1 MHRLSPG
8 DPYSLFWLLNALETR
23 SLSSYCN
30 QNLLPH
36 SHTVSHICPSP
47 YSNSIH
53 PIRLPTN
60 SRKATLSTSHD
71 CSIIGISCKS
81 NPRSNESSSH
91 QQQQLAHNCRVFTF
105 LWRICTMSSPCDN
118 TELYNTIFIITPR
131 LLYEH
136 LLVVF

>member
-1 MHRLSPG
+1 MHRFIPL
-8 DPYSLFWLLNALETR
+8 DPYYSLLWLLNALETR

-36 SHTVSHICPSP
+36 SHTVSPVHPP
-47 YSNSIH
+47 NRTLSISFEW
-53 PIRLPTN
+53 LCN

-71 CSIIGISCKS
+71 CYIIGISCKS
-81 NPRSNESSSH
+81 NPRSNETSSH